1 VIFWDE
7 FVSNHREIFES
18 VVQFLPNAIFVF
30 AGDFRQILPVIEWGS
45 VYDIIGATIM
55 SSSYWP
61 RFETLSLTKNM
72 RLVNSSDIA
81 NIRYSEAILAIGEG
95 RSHEDAL
102 IVHEDGN
109 DSVVVLPTMEYFLDR
124 QEAINWLY
132 PQGQPLATDRGSVL
146 FSECC
151 SMMSAFAYHS
161 MNSIF
166 YVRKLKF
173 QNLIVLF
180 QILSYLP
187 KHFPNLR

>member
-1 VIFWDE
+1 
-7 FVSNHREIFES
+7 
-18 VVQFLPNAIFVF
+18 VVQYLPDAIFVV
-30 AGDFRQILPVIEWGS
+30 AGDFRQILPVIERGS
-45 VYDIIGATIM
+45 VLDIIGATIM

-95 RSHEDAL
+95 RSHEDAV

-132 PQGQPLATDRGSVL
+132 PQGQPLATDRGSVF
-146 FSECC
+146 FSEFC
-151 SMMSAFAYHS
+151 SMMSAYGNEFH
-161 MNSIF
+161 
-166 YVRKLKF
+166 
-173 QNLIVLF
+173 
-180 QILSYLP
+180 ILC
-187 KHFPNLR
+187 